1 MALIIPKL
9 FFVRLQKKVCHKTR
23 CMGITTCKSLDIV
36 YMIRKKHPNE
46 IFYFFCTPPIMMK
59 FMTEN
64 NYIQKSPEPPEKF
77 VRNRYIQEK
86 LGVSA
91 KTVRRWA
98 KQFEWETLNINSR
111 VVRFLQSDVEK
122 SMGVSLD

>member
-1 MALIIPKL
+1 M
-9 FFVRLQKKVCHKTR
+9 F
-23 CMGITTCKSLDIV
+23 
-36 YMIRKKHPNE
+36 
-46 IFYFFCTPPIMMK
+46 K

-64 NYIQKSPEPPEKF
+64 KYLPKTPEPPKKF

-122 SMGVSLD
+122 SVGVSLD

>member
-1 MALIIPKL
+1 MTKMYGTKKKL
-9 FFVRLQKKVCHKTR
+9 CHKPKY
-23 CMGITTCKSLDIV
+23 MGITISKSLDIV

-46 IFYFFCTPPIMMK
+46 IFYFFFCTASFMVKI
-59 FMTEN
+59 MTEN
-64 NYIQKSPEPPEKF
+64 NYLPKTHEPPKKF

-122 SMGVSLD
+122 SVGVSLD

>member
-1 MALIIPKL
+1 M
-9 FFVRLQKKVCHKTR
+9 
-23 CMGITTCKSLDIV
+23 V

-46 IFYFFCTPPIMMK
+46 IFTSFFGTSCMVKI
-59 FMTEN
+59 MTEN
-64 NYIQKSPEPPEKF
+64 NYLPKKLPRKKF

-98 KQFEWETLNINSR
+98 CGNSVETLNINSR
-111 VVRFLQSDVEK
+111 VVRFLQNDVEK